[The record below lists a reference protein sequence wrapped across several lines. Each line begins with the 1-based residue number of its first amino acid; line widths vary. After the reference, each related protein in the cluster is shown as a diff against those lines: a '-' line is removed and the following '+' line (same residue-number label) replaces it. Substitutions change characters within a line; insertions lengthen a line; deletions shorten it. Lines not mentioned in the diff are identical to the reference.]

1 MGGGWYIYIFT
12 EYVPSKRGTAEAGGW
27 WRLADGEERGVAQ
40 LAGVDM
46 RAGAVG

>member
-1 MGGGWYIYIFT
+1 MGMVYSCLT
-12 EYVPSKRGTAEAGGW
+12 EHMPSKRGTAEAGGD
-27 WRLADGEERGVAQ
+27 DGDSQMAKRGGVAQ